1 MPLNKRIAMF
11 LYNVFPWDPRV
22 RKEAILL
29 SKQGHK
35 VTIFAI
41 AEDKSEKKVE
51 KFHDIMIYRVICA
64 RGGREARINIKILM
78 MFWIRCITLITKQKF
93 VFDAIHCHDLPTLPA
108 GVFMKIIRSV
118 NLIYDSHE
126 FFPDAAFDK
135 LGFVYGITCLALE
148 RALIRF
154 TDRVIGVS
162 IPQSIIM
169 KHRYSLS
176 NFLIIRNSPML
187 NRPYSKYVKPK
198 EIQLDTHKVNIV
210 SAGSLNKG
218 RGHFT
223 FLSSIM
229 KLKSQR
235 HDFHVYFLGDGP
247 LQNRMKQVIRET
259 GISNVVTLLGDISA
273 ENYYQ
278 ILSEFDIGISLYED
292 SFNNRYGQP
301 NTLYDYMLGGLAI
314 IFPQYPGNYEVLREI
329 GAVFVKPAKEE
340 SITEALNMLL
350 NNKSE
355 ILKRKRISREKFEE
369 KFNWE
374 SLSKELLYLYRD
386 LE

>member
-1 MPLNKRIAMF
+1 
-11 LYNVFPWDPRV
+11 
-22 RKEAILL
+22 
-29 SKQGHK
+29 
-35 VTIFAI
+35 
-41 AEDKSEKKVE
+41 
-51 KFHDIMIYRVICA
+51 
-64 RGGREARINIKILM
+64 
-78 MFWIRCITLITKQKF
+78 
-93 VFDAIHCHDLPTLPA
+93 
-108 GVFMKIIRSV
+108 
-118 NLIYDSHE
+118 
-126 FFPDAAFDK
+126 
-135 LGFVYGITCLALE
+135 
-148 RALIRF
+148 
-154 TDRVIGVS
+154 
-162 IPQSIIM
+162 
-169 KHRYSLS
+169 
-176 NFLIIRNSPML
+176 
-187 NRPYSKYVKPK
+187 
-198 EIQLDTHKVNIV
+198 
-210 SAGSLNKG
+210 
-218 RGHFT
+218 
-223 FLSSIM
+223 
-229 KLKSQR
+229 
-235 HDFHVYFLGDGP
+235 
-247 LQNRMKQVIRET
+247 
-259 GISNVVTLLGDISA
+259 LGDISA